1 VNAPETRYARSGDL
15 DIAYQVI
22 GQGPVD
28 LVLIPGFVSN
38 VELTW
43 EDAAKARFMRHLAS
57 FSRLI
62 LFDKRGTGL
71 SDRVPLD
78 RLPSLEDR
86 MDDVRAVMDAVGS
99 ERATVFGLSE
109 GGAMSILFAAT
120 YPARVER
127 LVLYGAFAKRLTAE
141 PDGGAAMV
149 KLIESS
155 WGTGAVLAGRSGS
168 YADDPVVREQLA
180 RTERQSAT
188 RSAAAALVQMARQID
203 VTAVCGVLSVPTL
216 ILHRTA
222 DPNLKVEAS
231 RELNAIIRDAHYVE
245 LEGAEHVPWVGDSNA
260 VLEEIEEF
268 VTGLRHGPEVDRV
281 LSTVLFTDIVEST
294 QTAARLGDRRWRSLL
309 DDHDSITHREVERFR
324 GRVIKSTGD
333 GAHATFDGPA
343 RAVRCATSI
352 RDALAAVGLQLR
364 AGVHTGEVEL
374 RGDDVGGMAVHIG
387 ARVGALAGAG
397 EVLVTATVTA
407 LVAGSGLLFSD
418 RGVHVLKGV
427 PGEWQIFALDAG

>member
-1 VNAPETRYARSGDL
+1 MNAPETRYARSGDL
-15 DIAYQVI
+15 DIAYQLV
-22 GQGPVD
+22 GEGPVD

-43 EDAAKARFMRHLAS
+43 EDAAKARFMRHLAT

-99 ERATVFGLSE
+99 ERATLFGLSE
-109 GGAMSILFAAT
+109 GGPMSILFAAT

-141 PDGGAAMV
+141 ADGGAAMV
-149 KLIESS
+149 KLIQSS
-155 WGTGAVLAGRSGS
+155 WGSGAVLAARSGS
-168 YADDPVVREQLA
+168 YADDPAVREQLA

-188 RSAAAALVQMARQID
+188 RGAAAALVQMATQID
-203 VTAVCGVLSVPTL
+203 VTAVCGALSVPTL
-216 ILHRTA
+216 ILHRTG
-222 DPNLKVEAS
+222 DPNLRVEAS

-245 LEGAEHVPWVGDSNA
+245 LEGAEHLPWVGDSDA

-268 VTGLRHGPEVDRV
+268 VTGLRHGPQVDRV

-294 QTAARLGDRRWRSLL
+294 QTAARLGDRRWRTLL

-324 GRVIKSTGD
+324 GRLIKSTGD
-333 GAHATFDGPA
+333 GVLATFDGPA

-352 RDALAAVGLQLR
+352 RGALAAVGLQLR

-407 LVAGSGLLFSD
+407 LVAGSGLSFSD

-427 PGEWQIFALDAG
+427 PGEWQIFALDDD